1 MATNPTRRLRN
12 PPEMRDFAEK
22 SVEQARK
29 AIDGFMSAAQ
39 KTADTFEGSANTV
52 QTSATRC
59 SPQDLRLYRAEP
71 TAAFDLAQRMVR
83 AKDMQ
88 EAMQIQAEFVRSQF
102 EAMQTQMK
110 EFGSLA
116 QSAMKQPG
124 VARSNLSNIL
134 ARTLTMAEA
143 KKPRARRPKIAA
155 RSRADL
161 IELAAAPVAETVEVT
176 VAQLPM
182 PAVAR

>member
-1 MATNPTRRLRN
+1 MATNPN
-12 PPEMRDFAEK
+12 QNYEVPAEMRDFAEK

-39 KTADTFEGSANTV
+39 KTVSTFEGSANTV
-52 QTSATRC
+52 QASATDATRKTFT
-59 SPQDLRLYRAEP
+59 YAEQNL

-116 QSAMKQPG
+116 QSAMKQPT
-124 VARSNLSNIL
+124 S
-134 ARTLTMAEA
+134 
-143 KKPRARRPKIAA
+143 KK
-155 RSRADL
+155 
-161 IELAAAPVAETVEVT
+161 
-176 VAQLPM
+176 
-182 PAVAR
+182 

>member
-1 MATNPTRRLRN
+1 MAANQPQGYEI

-52 QTSATRC
+52 QASARDAARKTF
-59 SPQDLRLYRAEP
+59 SYTEQNLS
-71 TAAFDLAQRMVR
+71 AAFDLAQRMVR

-88 EAMQIQAEFVRSQF
+88 EAMQIQAEFVRTQF
-102 EAMQTQMK
+102 ESMQTQMK

-116 QSAMKQPG
+116 QNAMGQNP
-124 VARSNLSNIL
+124 
-134 ARTLTMAEA
+134 LT
-143 KKPRARRPKIAA
+143 
-155 RSRADL
+155 S
-161 IELAAAPVAETVEVT
+161 AAPSKSKK
-176 VAQLPM
+176 
-182 PAVAR
+182 